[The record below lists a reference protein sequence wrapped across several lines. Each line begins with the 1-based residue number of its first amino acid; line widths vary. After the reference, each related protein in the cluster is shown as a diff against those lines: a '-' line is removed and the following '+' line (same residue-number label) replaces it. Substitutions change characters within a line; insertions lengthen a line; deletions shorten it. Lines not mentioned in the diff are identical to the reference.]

1 MKLKN
6 IFAFIVALTFW
17 AICNATVIYENDKS
31 NPSVAELK
39 IIDEIKRN
47 EETEFG
53 RILGEME
60 SKGIKL
66 KLNSVQLNSRGGN
79 FDASMEIGKIIREKS
94 LNTFVSKDSVCE
106 SSCVFIL
113 SSGIV
118 RMALGTVGV
127 HRPVYVGSDEKQIS
141 RKNIDIDDKIMSNY
155 LYEMGMSWNLSEAI
169 RMTPSWKIRVL
180 TTDEKINWG
189 LNGTD
194 RMYEE
199 LWFRNIGNKLELKR
213 NEIIEKVKLYSK
225 DCALNAKYFK
235 ETSWECIERKINA
248 NLLLYKPN

>member
-1 MKLKN
+1 MKFKN
-6 IFAFIVALTFW
+6 ILALVLASPLW
-17 AICNATVIYENDKS
+17 AICNATVIYEYDKS
-31 NPSVAELK
+31 NPPVAELK

-47 EETEFG
+47 EEIEFG

-60 SKGIKL
+60 NKGIKL
-66 KLNSVQLNSRGGN
+66 KLNSIQLNSRGGN

-94 LNTFVSKDSVCE
+94 LNTFVSNDSVCE

-118 RMALGTVGV
+118 RMAFGTVGV

-199 LWFRNIGNKLELKR
+199 LWFRNIGNKLGLKR

-225 DCALNAKYFK
+225 DCVLNAKYFK
-235 ETSWECIERKINA
+235 ETTWECFDRKINT
-248 NLLLYKPN
+248 NLPLNKPN